1 MTVGLIQF
9 VTPVLQL
16 LVGVVV
22 LGEHVSARLWVGFAI
37 VWVALV
43 LLSVDSLRA
52 ARAARTGRRDAAERE
67 AVGIPDVA
75 EPCP

>member
-1 MTVGLIQF
+1 GLIQF

-22 LGEHVSARLWVGFAI
+22 LGEHVSGRLWVGFGI

-43 LLSVDSLRA
+43 LLSIDSLHSAGSARTERRRVADADADRA
-52 ARAARTGRRDAAERE
+52 AA
-67 AVGIPDVA
+67 PDVA
-75 EPCP
+75 PEPCP